1 MRRGERKGAEGP
13 RPGSPVPVGKASL
26 EEPLDGAAAGRAS
39 GPAAGRRSTESEV
52 YDDGTNTFFW
62 RAHTL
67 SVLFILTCVLGYVTL
82 LEETPRDTAYNT
94 KRGIVA
100 SILVFLCFGVTQA
113 KDGPFSRPHPAYW
126 RFWLCVSV
134 VYELVLIFI
143 LFQTVQDG
151 RQFLKYVDPRLGVP
165 LPERDYGGNC
175 LIYDADNKTDPFHNI
190 WDKLDGFVPAHFIG
204 WYLKTLMIRD
214 WWMCT
219 IVSVMFE
226 FLEYSLE
233 HQLPNFSEC
242 WWDHW
247 IMDVLVC
254 NGLGIYCGMKTLEWL
269 SLKTYK
275 WQGLWN
281 IPTYKGKMKR
291 IAFQFTPYSWV
302 RFEWKPAS
310 SLRRWLAWLVAAITA
325 TELLIVGKYDPHTLA
340 LSLPFYIAQCWT
352 LGSVLALTW
361 TAWRFFLRDI
371 TLRYKETRRQKQQG
385 SADGSA
391 DGRPPGPDDP
401 SGPEREG
408 APAPQ
413 PAALATP
420 SLGAQTARARQQR
433 LGAPFRSLGPASA
446 PRPSGG
452 TCEGQSPTDALI
464 ISLLWPALSL
474 QGWRPVLLTGPRR
487 GPRERFLA
495 HGGCRFPWS
504 VSRPDLGGSTQSSTE
519 PALFRGPWEEL
530 QGFVVMAA
538 SYCPGANPLKAA
550 QCHTLI
556 VLLRTGHPYAVRPR
570 PGEASETERTLPALT
585 STGLQPPPGEHSGA
599 SLWQAWPGPG
609 SSSQPGF
616 PAHIQEVRARCQPTT
631 HAVGQGEPGSEA
643 RGHVL
648 VPLSAGGTPSYREG
662 L

>member
-1 MRRGERKGAEGP
+1 MPRGPDALTTRSTMQRPPFPRHSRPCSLETPPSERCDPFPALRAARSLGDPVCVGSGRGAERSCRGAMRRGDRRGP
-13 RPGSPVPVGKASL
+13 GGLRPGSPLPAGKASL
-26 EEPLDGAAAGRAS
+26 EEPPDGVPS
-39 GPAAGRRSTESEV
+39 GPAPGPGRRSTESEV

-67 SVLFILTCVLGYVTL
+67 TVLCILTCVLGYVTL

-134 VYELVLIFI
+134 VYELFLIFI

-175 LIYDADNKTDPFHNI
+175 LIYDADNESDPFHNV
-190 WDKLDGFVPAHFIG
+190 WDKLDGFVPAHFLG

-214 WWMCT
+214 WWMCM

-291 IAFQFTPYSWV
+291 IVFQFTPYSWV

-310 SLRRWLAWLVAAITA
+310 SLRRWLAVCGIILVFLLAELNTFYLKFVLWLPPEHYLVLLRLVFFVNVGGVAMREIYDFMDDPKLHKKLGQQAWLVAAITA
-325 TELLIVGKYDPHTLA
+325 TELLIVVKYDPHTLT
-340 LSLPFYIAQCWT
+340 LSLPFYIAQCWV
-352 LGSVLALTW
+352 LGSVLLLTW

-371 TLRYKETRRQKQQG
+371 TLRYKETRRQKQQSRGDQGRAVG
-385 SADGSA
+385 SMDGH
-391 DGRPPGPDDP
+391 PLGPDDP
-401 SGPEREG
+401 
-408 APAPQ
+408 
-413 PAALATP
+413 L
-420 SLGAQTARARQQR
+420 
-433 LGAPFRSLGPASA
+433 
-446 PRPSGG
+446 PRPDDPLPG
-452 TCEGQSPTDALI
+452 PDN
-464 ISLLWPALSL
+464 P
-474 QGWRPVLLTGPRR
+474 QG
-487 GPRERFLA
+487 
-495 HGGCRFPWS
+495 
-504 VSRPDLGGSTQSSTE
+504 
-519 PALFRGPWEEL
+519 
-530 QGFVVMAA
+530 
-538 SYCPGANPLKAA
+538 
-550 QCHTLI
+550 
-556 VLLRTGHPYAVRPR
+556 
-570 PGEASETERTLPALT
+570 PGEAEMEGVPALN
-585 STGLQPPPGEHSGA
+585 
-599 SLWQAWPGPG
+599 
-609 SSSQPGF
+609 
-616 PAHIQEVRARCQPTT
+616 
-631 HAVGQGEPGSEA
+631 
-643 RGHVL
+643 
-648 VPLSAGGTPSYREG
+648 
-662 L
+662 

>member
-1 MRRGERKGAEGP
+1 M
-13 RPGSPVPVGKASL
+13 
-26 EEPLDGAAAGRAS
+26 
-39 GPAAGRRSTESEV
+39 
-52 YDDGTNTFFW
+52 NM

-67 SVLFILTCVLGYVTL
+67 TVLFILTCVLGYVTL
-82 LEETPRDTAYNT
+82 LEETPQDTAYNT

-134 VYELVLIFI
+134 VYELFLIFI
-143 LFQTVQDG
+143 LFQTVHDG

-175 LIYDADNKTDPFHNI
+175 LIYDADNETDPFHNV

-204 WYLKTLMIRD
+204 WYLKVRQAPCCLGPGLQLAVVWAVGQSWVDSQSGLGEDEQAVRRTLMIRD
-214 WWMCT
+214 WWTCT

-310 SLRRWLAWLVAAITA
+310 SLRRWLAVCGIILVFLLAELNTFYLKFVLWLPPEHSLVLLRLVFFVNVGGVAMREIYDFMDDPKPHRKLGQQAWLVAAITV
-325 TELLIVGKYDPHTLA
+325 TELLIVVKYDPHTLT

-352 LGSVLALTW
+352 LGSVLVLTW
-361 TAWRFFLRDI
+361 TVWRFFLRDI
-371 TLRYKETRRQKQQG
+371 TLRYKETRRQKQQNNSDQG
-385 SADGSA
+385 NTVGNTDRHAPVPDPA
-391 DGRPPGPDDP
+391 PGPAED
-401 SGPEREG
+401 EQEG
-408 APAPQ
+408 APA
-413 PAALATP
+413 
-420 SLGAQTARARQQR
+420 
-433 LGAPFRSLGPASA
+433 
-446 PRPSGG
+446 
-452 TCEGQSPTDALI
+452 
-464 ISLLWPALSL
+464 LS
-474 QGWRPVLLTGPRR
+474 
-487 GPRERFLA
+487 
-495 HGGCRFPWS
+495 
-504 VSRPDLGGSTQSSTE
+504 
-519 PALFRGPWEEL
+519 
-530 QGFVVMAA
+530 
-538 SYCPGANPLKAA
+538 
-550 QCHTLI
+550 
-556 VLLRTGHPYAVRPR
+556 
-570 PGEASETERTLPALT
+570 
-585 STGLQPPPGEHSGA
+585 
-599 SLWQAWPGPG
+599 
-609 SSSQPGF
+609 
-616 PAHIQEVRARCQPTT
+616 
-631 HAVGQGEPGSEA
+631 
-643 RGHVL
+643 
-648 VPLSAGGTPSYREG
+648 
-662 L
+662 

>member
-1 MRRGERKGAEGP
+1 MHLECPEERLGRAPCGGASAAAPRAAAGVPRARGQ
-13 RPGSPVPVGKASL
+13 ASL
-26 EEPLDGAAAGRAS
+26 EEPPDGAPAGRAG
-39 GPAAGRRSTESEV
+39 GPGAGRRSNESEV

-62 RAHTL
+62 ERETDALLSGGVAPELVALLDILRAHTL
-67 SVLFILTCVLGYVTL
+67 TVLFILTCVLGYVTL

-134 VYELVLIFI
+134 VYELFLIFI

-175 LIYDADNKTDPFHNI
+175 LIYDPDNKTDPFHNV

-219 IVSVMFE
+219 IVSVVFE

-310 SLRRWLAWLVAAITA
+310 SLRRWLAVCGIVLVFLLAELNTFYLKFVLWLPPEHCLVLLRLVFFVNVGGVAMREI
-325 TELLIVGKYDPHTLA
+325 YDFMDDPKPHRSWASSLAVAPSLSRSCSSWSSMNPQTLT
-340 LSLPFYIAQCWT
+340 LSPAFYISQCWT

-361 TAWRFFLRDI
+361 TVWRFFLRDI
-371 TLRYKETRRQKQQG
+371 TLSQGDPAAEAAEQGRRQC
-385 SADGSA
+385 
-391 DGRPPGPDDP
+391 GRRCG
-401 SGPEREG
+401 RAW
-408 APAPQ
+408 APAW
-413 PAALATP
+413 AGRL
-420 SLGAQTARARQQR
+420 LGA
-433 LGAPFRSLGPASA
+433 L
-446 PRPSGG
+446 
-452 TCEGQSPTDALI
+452 
-464 ISLLWPALSL
+464 
-474 QGWRPVLLTGPRR
+474 R
-487 GPRERFLA
+487 G
-495 HGGCRFPWS
+495 
-504 VSRPDLGGSTQSSTE
+504 
-519 PALFRGPWEEL
+519 RGR
-530 QGFVVMAA
+530 GAA
-538 SYCPGANPLKAA
+538 STIEN
-550 QCHTLI
+550 
-556 VLLRTGHPYAVRPR
+556 
-570 PGEASETERTLPALT
+570 
-585 STGLQPPPGEHSGA
+585 
-599 SLWQAWPGPG
+599 
-609 SSSQPGF
+609 
-616 PAHIQEVRARCQPTT
+616 
-631 HAVGQGEPGSEA
+631 
-643 RGHVL
+643 
-648 VPLSAGGTPSYREG
+648 
-662 L
+662 